1 VLGMV
6 WRKHVDSDWTG
17 ARQRIGEGD
26 EMGLELKNT
35 VGARLK
41 AGDGFFG

>member
-1 VLGMV
+1 MLGMV
-6 WRKHVDSDWTG
+6 WRKHVDGDWTG

-26 EMGLELKNT
+26 EMGLELKST
-35 VGARLK
+35 VGARLE

>member
-1 VLGMV
+1 MDG
-6 WRKHVDSDWTG
+6 DWTG
-17 ARQRIGEGD
+17 AGQRIGEGD
-26 EMGLELKNT
+26 EMGLEFKNT